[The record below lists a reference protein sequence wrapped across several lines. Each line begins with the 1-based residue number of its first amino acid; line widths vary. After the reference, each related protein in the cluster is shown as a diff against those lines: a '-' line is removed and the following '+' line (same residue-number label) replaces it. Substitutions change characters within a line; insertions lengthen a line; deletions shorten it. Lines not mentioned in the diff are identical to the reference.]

1 MALFTT
7 LALIG
12 LAIGAGASAASSAGV
27 FGGGAKFPTVP
38 ATRRPPPPTARPAPP
53 RRTDPAIQA
62 AGAEQRGLFRRRGR
76 ATTTLTRGRGAG
88 VRPGP
93 GETRSVL
100 GETIP

>member
-12 LAIGAGASAASSAGV
+12 LAIGTAVNTASAAGA
-27 FGGGAKFPTVP
+27 FGRPSVP
-38 ATRRPPPPTARPAPP
+38 QIPPPRRPPPPLTRPAPP
-53 RRTDPAIQA
+53 RRTDPSIQG